1 MRPSR
6 RQALALMAGALALPG
21 CAVRPAAAPP
31 VAAPATPAAAPA
43 PPPAPEPPT
52 APPAAEP
59 LALVKPPRLRPGDV
73 VGLFASATRMTEPW
87 IAGAMA
93 TVTALGLRP
102 RLAPNVRAVHG
113 HYAGTVAQR
122 VDDLHT
128 LWADPEV
135 RALWSI
141 RGGAGSAQL
150 LPHLDYAAMRRE
162 PKALLGF
169 SDVTALQ
176 LALLRHAGLVSFHT
190 IAAHIRPSAHTLQS
204 LQAVL
209 MAPRAGQVLERAPQH
224 RQRGEAEAAY
234 RARTVRGGLA
244 EGPLVGGNLSVLSAL
259 VGTPWAPQT
268 EGALLFLEDVG
279 ELPYRIDRMLT
290 QLEQAGLS
298 GRAAGIAGGIFR
310 DCEHPPDQPGMPL
323 SQPIDERFG
332 AAGVPAVYGLSFGH
346 VQDQVTLPLGVR
358 ARLDADALTLTL
370 LETAVS

>member
-21 CAVRPAAAPP
+21 CAVRPAPAPP
-31 VAAPATPAAAPA
+31 PAPAVPPVAPA
-43 PPPAPEPPT
+43 PPPAAEP

-59 LALVKPPRLRPGDV
+59 LTLVKPPRLRPGDV

-102 RLAPNVRAVHG
+102 RLAPNVRAAHG
-113 HYAGTVAQR
+113 HYAGTVTQR

-190 IAAHIRPSAHTLQS
+190 IAAHIRPSAHTLKS

-209 MAPRAGQVLERAPQH
+209 MQPRDGLLLERAPQH
-224 RQRGEAEAAY
+224 RQRGDTEAAY

-268 EGALLFLEDVG
+268 DGALMFLEDVG

-298 GRAAGIAGGIFR
+298 GRAAGIVGGIFR